1 VVLFVLQGQRLTG
14 VSDKPG
20 SRMRLIIHDQ
30 YIASGMPWGRSDI
43 GVGWRNAI
51 ESCKARRTL
60 DVVLAS

>member
-1 VVLFVLQGQRLTG
+1 MVLFVLQGQRLTG

-51 ESCKARRTL
+51 
-60 DVVLAS
+60 